1 MCTPRACL
9 EPNAAPN
16 TMDDTKRQLTPVSH
30 VGRKV
35 PTVVPVLLFFSLG
48 FALGMISNSNIP
60 NFFYD
65 IPFVLPPPAPP
76 PPPTLSPPPP
86 SPRPP
91 TIMSAP
97 LQSPQVVLTREL
109 APSSVVH
116 NMTDEE
122 LFWWASM
129 APKVRSTP
137 YPCVPKVAFLFLVRG
152 GLPLRPLWEKFFAG
166 HEGLYSI
173 YVHTDPLYTG
183 SPPKDSVFNGRI
195 IPSQVTKMISSRE
208 CTWKPFSVHR
218 QKEKSRNQPDSQLR
232 FYLCLFDLITF
243 LGIRTSHA
251 ACSLQRSCYIY
262 VHE

>member
-1 MCTPRACL
+1 MASCASVLALVTASRKTVDFSGGSISKQLHVYPSRACF
-9 EPNAAPN
+9 EPDAAAN

-35 PTVVPVLLFFSLG
+35 LIVVPVLLFFSLG
-48 FALGMISNSNIP
+48 FVLGMTSNSNIP
-60 NFFYD
+60 NFFY
-65 IPFVLPPPAPP
+65 IPSVLPPPI
-76 PPPTLSPPPP
+76 PTPPPP
-86 SPRPP
+86 SPPP
-91 TIMSAP
+91 LTMSAS
-97 LQSPQVVLTREL
+97 LKSPQVGLAREL

-129 APKVRSTP
+129 APKVRNTP
-137 YPCVPKVAFLFLVRG
+137 YTRVPKVAFLFLVRG

-195 IPSQVTKMISSRE
+195 IPSHVTKMISSRVYLE
-208 CTWKPFSVHR
+208 ITYSV
-218 QKEKSRNQPDSQLR
+218 
-232 FYLCLFDLITF
+232 
-243 LGIRTSHA
+243 
-251 ACSLQRSCYIY
+251 
-262 VHE
+262 